1 MPEEVQIGQQ
11 NGFRRITDRE
21 YNILLEKA
29 TDMLNYLDELNRY
42 LPQIRADGNHDRMYL
57 VYSIRL
63 LNNRMRVF
71 GLAHGFRLSAQ
82 E

>member
-1 MPEEVQIGQQ
+1 MPAEIPLARQ

-29 TDMLNYLDELNRY
+29 TDLLNYFDELNRY
-42 LPQIRADGNHDRMYL
+42 LPQLRADASHDHMYL

-71 GLAHGFRLSAQ
+71 GLAHGFRLSA
-82 E
+82 EE